1 MRRKDREIT
10 DFNEIIGIIKQCDVC
25 RIVLHDEDYPYI
37 VPMNFGLDVQGQQV
51 YFYFHA
57 AMQGK
62 KLDLIQKDN
71 HVTFEMDCQHQ
82 LVFDENRGNC
92 TMEYASIIGQG
103 TIEIVS
109 SEEKYNGL
117 KILMRHYHAE
127 DFKFNKDMMKVT
139 TVLKLTVENMTGK
152 RNMRRYKW

>member
-139 TVLKLTVENMTGK
+139 TVLKLTVKNMTGK
-152 RNMRRYKW
+152 RNMRR

>member
-62 KLDLIQKDN
+62 KLDLIQRDN

-103 TIEIVS
+103 TIKIVS
-109 SEEKYNGL
+109 GEERYNGL
-117 KILMRHYHAE
+117 KILMRQYHAE

-139 TVLKLTVENMTGK
+139 TVLKLTVKNMTGK
-152 RNMRRYKW
+152 RNMRR